1 MKIKTI
7 LFAFGC
13 SLLLSGTKAFAQV
26 ERLPDEASYPVLQE
40 LAGVE
45 TPAVLLS
52 GTWQFRYSPD
62 SKWDKI
68 QVPGEPA
75 MQGYA
80 IEHDKPFTYRKS
92 FTVPA
97 DYAGKHTIL
106 RFDGVYSHARLFV
119 NGTFVREHHGGFTR
133 WETDVTPFVRPGKK
147 NEIRLEVTDR
157 LDDISYAS
165 GYASGYAHHPIG
177 GILRDVT
184 LFALPETCLYDFYA
198 ETHLD
203 AAYEDA
209 VLKIGYSSPVAG
221 GAEVAYTLTDPS
233 GRRYPLAQSRFPLE
247 EGGNMNELPVKNPLK
262 WDAEHPNLYTL
273 TITLSKDGKEIGRFD
288 RRIGFRDV
296 KIEKDR
302 MLVNGMP
309 VKLRGACRH
318 DIHPTLGRTTTAE
331 LDSLDVILFK
341 RSNMN
346 FVRTSHYPPTE
357 RFLEY
362 CDRYGIYVESE
373 TAVCFVDTY
382 RQKNY
387 APGKTQDSAEFTP
400 RYLSQCR
407 EMVKSFRS
415 HPSILFWSIGNESV
429 YGTNFQQCWD
439 WVKATDKTRPVIFS
453 YPGSVGEKKPVY
465 DILSMHYQDVNGN
478 LNQWNRS
485 THGFQ
490 GEGIPA
496 LFDEWAHPACY
507 TYATLQEDPNI
518 REFWGHSLEKM
529 WSGLFDAPGGLGGAI
544 WGYVDETFMLPEPKV
559 GTAFWKEFARTAK
572 PEDYQGKCVGY
583 GEWGIV
589 DVWRREK
596 PEFWATKKAY
606 SPVRLMTTE
615 VASFLSGQR
624 LLLPLYNRFDHTDL
638 DEIKIRYTYKGVEK
652 ELPAPSIAPH
662 QKGLLVIPAEAW
674 EEGELLSI
682 CFYTA
687 TGELLDAEQVSLG
700 SDYHV
705 RLADSEASP
714 VNGVLQVE
722 ETAGMMTIK
731 GDGFEIPFSK
741 ETGLI
746 SNATSKGQVI
756 IEKGPFLHLD
766 INLNHLTG
774 AEVRKSAR
782 KFLTSDSDWKKQ
794 SLTYT
799 RKEGAVEVALSG
811 FYQDVQ
817 TDILIRIS
825 PAGEMNVSYVVAGQP
840 NGYLRETGLSFYLP
854 ERLDYLQ
861 WERKGMWSCYPEGA
875 FAGNTG
881 ETSLYNPKQVR
892 YGENPAQPWS
902 ADTHNYYYWADA
914 GANCDRPLTQMAKG
928 MKENIY
934 RYTLSATGVKAGLTV
949 CSPDASLACRTSKR
963 GDGQLM
969 LYINN
974 RWDYPEIAWGNYC
987 KTLEAVPCYGEMK
1000 IRF

>member
-1 MKIKTI
+1 MKQIKII

-106 RFDGVYSHARLFV
+106 RFDGVYSYARLFV

-133 WETDVTPFVRPGKK
+133 WDTDITPFVRPGKK

-157 LDDISYAS
+157 LDDIS
-165 GYASGYAHHPIG
+165 YASGYAHHPIG

-221 GAEVAYTLTDPS
+221 GVEVAYTLTEPS

-518 REFWGHSLEKM
+518 REFWGHSIERM

-705 RLADSEASP
+705 RLAGSEASP

-799 RKEGAVEVALSG
+799 RKEGTVEVALSG

-817 TDILIRIS
+817 TDILIRIF

-892 YGENPAQPWS
+892 YGENPAQSWS

>member
-1 MKIKTI
+1 MKQIKTI

-13 SLLLSGTKAFAQV
+13 SFLLSGTKAFAQV

-106 RFDGVYSHARLFV
+106 RFDGVYSYARLFV
-119 NGTFVREHHGGFTR
+119 NDTFVREHHGGFTR
-133 WETDVTPFVRPGKK
+133 WDTDVTPFVRPGKK

-157 LDDISYAS
+157 LDDIS
-165 GYASGYAHHPIG
+165 YASGYAHHPIG

-209 VLKIGYSSPVAG
+209 VLKIGYSSPVVG
-221 GAEVAYTLTDPS
+221 GAEVAYTLADPS
-233 GRRYPLAQSRFPLE
+233 GRRYPLAQSRFPLK

-273 TITLSKDGKEIGRFD
+273 TVTLSKDGKEIGRFD

-453 YPGSVGEKKPVY
+453 YPGSVGEKEPVY

-518 REFWGHSLEKM
+518 REFWGHSIERM

-596 PEFWATKKAY
+596 REFWATKKAY

-624 LLLPLYNRFDHTDL
+624 LLLPLYNCFDHTDL

-714 VNGVLQVE
+714 VNGVLLVE

-746 SNATSKGQVI
+746 CNATSKGQVI

-892 YGENPAQPWS
+892 YGENPAQPWL

-914 GANCDRPLTQMAKG
+914 GTNCDRPLTQMAKG

-934 RYTLSATGVKAGLTV
+934 RYTLSATGGGAGLTV
-949 CSPDASLACRTSKR
+949 CSSDASLACRTSKR

-987 KTLEAVPCYGEMK
+987 KTLEVVPCYGEMK

>member
-1 MKIKTI
+1 MKQIKTI

-13 SLLLSGTKAFAQV
+13 SFLLSGTKAFAQI

-133 WETDVTPFVRPGKK
+133 WDTDVTPFVRPGKK

-157 LDDISYAS
+157 LDDIS
-165 GYASGYAHHPIG
+165 YASGYAHHPIG

-221 GAEVAYTLTDPS
+221 GAEVAYTLTEPS
-233 GRRYPLAQSRFPLE
+233 GRRYPLVQSRFPLE

-273 TITLSKDGKEIGRFD
+273 TVTLSKDGKEIGRFD

-302 MLVNGMP
+302 MP

-387 APGKTQDSAEFTP
+387 APGKTQDSAGFTP

-453 YPGSVGEKKPVY
+453 YPGSVGEKEPVY

-485 THGFQ
+485 TRGFQ

-518 REFWGHSLEKM
+518 REFWGHSIERM

-714 VNGVLQVE
+714 VNGVLLVE

-914 GANCDRPLTQMAKG
+914 GANCDCPLTQMAKG

-934 RYTLSATGVKAGLTV
+934 RYTLSATGGGAGLTV

>member
-1 MKIKTI
+1 MKQIKII

-13 SLLLSGTKAFAQV
+13 SLLLSGTKAFAQI

-52 GTWQFRYSPD
+52 GTWQFQYSPD

-165 GYASGYAHHPIG
+165 GYAHHPIG

-221 GAEVAYTLTDPS
+221 GAEVAYTLTEPS
-233 GRRYPLAQSRFPLE
+233 GRRYPLVQSRFPLE

-518 REFWGHSLEKM
+518 REFWGHSIERM

-825 PAGEMNVSYVVAGQP
+825 PAGEMNVSYVVVGQP

>member
-1 MKIKTI
+1 MKQIKTI

-13 SLLLSGTKAFAQV
+13 SFLLSGTKAFAQV

-133 WETDVTPFVRPGKK
+133 WDTDVTPFVRPGKK

-157 LDDISYAS
+157 LDDIS
-165 GYASGYAHHPIG
+165 YASGYAHHPIG

-209 VLKIGYSSPVAG
+209 VLKIGYSSPVVG
-221 GAEVAYTLTDPS
+221 GAEVAYTLADPS
-233 GRRYPLAQSRFPLE
+233 GRRYPLAQSRFPLK

-262 WDAEHPNLYTL
+262 WGAEHPNLYTL
-273 TITLSKDGKEIGRFD
+273 TVTLSKDGKEIGRFD

-387 APGKTQDSAEFTP
+387 APGKTQDSAGFTP

-453 YPGSVGEKKPVY
+453 YPGSVGEKEPVY

-485 THGFQ
+485 TRGFQ

-518 REFWGHSLEKM
+518 REFWGHSIERM

-662 QKGLLVIPAEAW
+662 QKGLLVIPAETW

-799 RKEGAVEVALSG
+799 RKEGTVEVALSG

-892 YGENPAQPWS
+892 YGENPAQPWL

-914 GANCDRPLTQMAKG
+914 GTNCDRPLTQMAKG

-934 RYTLSATGVKAGLTV
+934 RYTLSATGGGAGLTV
-949 CSPDASLACRTSKR
+949 CSSDASLACRTSKR

-987 KTLEAVPCYGEMK
+987 KTLEVVPCYGEMK

>member
-1 MKIKTI
+1 MKQIKTI

-13 SLLLSGTKAFAQV
+13 SFLLSGTKAFAQV

-106 RFDGVYSHARLFV
+106 RFDGVYSYARLFV
-119 NGTFVREHHGGFTR
+119 NDTFVREHHGGFTR
-133 WETDVTPFVRPGKK
+133 WDTDVTPFVRPGKK

-157 LDDISYAS
+157 LDDIS
-165 GYASGYAHHPIG
+165 YASGYAHHPIG

-209 VLKIGYSSPVAG
+209 VLKIGYSSPVVG
-221 GAEVAYTLTDPS
+221 GAEVAYTLADPS
-233 GRRYPLAQSRFPLE
+233 GRRYPLAQSRFPLK

-273 TITLSKDGKEIGRFD
+273 TVTLSKDGKEIGRFD

-453 YPGSVGEKKPVY
+453 YPGSVGEKEPVY

-518 REFWGHSLEKM
+518 REFWGHSIERM
-529 WSGLFDAPGGLGGAI
+529 WSGLFDAPSGLGGAI

-624 LLLPLYNRFDHTDL
+624 LLLPLYNCFDHTDL

-714 VNGVLQVE
+714 VNGVLLVE

-731 GDGFEIPFSK
+731 GDGFEILFSK

-746 SNATSKGQVI
+746 CNATSKGQVI

-892 YGENPAQPWS
+892 YGENPAQPWL

-914 GANCDRPLTQMAKG
+914 GTNCDRPLTQMAKG

-934 RYTLSATGVKAGLTV
+934 RYTLSATGGGAGLTV
-949 CSPDASLACRTSKR
+949 CSSDASLACRTSKR

-987 KTLEAVPCYGEMK
+987 KTLEVVPCYGEMK

>member
-1 MKIKTI
+1 MKQIKII

-106 RFDGVYSHARLFV
+106 RFDGVYSYARLFV

-133 WETDVTPFVRPGKK
+133 WDTDITPFVRPGKK

-157 LDDISYAS
+157 LDDIS
-165 GYASGYAHHPIG
+165 YASGYAHHPIG

-221 GAEVAYTLTDPS
+221 GAEVAYTLTGPS

-518 REFWGHSLEKM
+518 REFWGHSIERM

-705 RLADSEASP
+705 RLAGSEASP

-799 RKEGAVEVALSG
+799 RKEGTVEVALSG

-817 TDILIRIS
+817 TDILIRIF

>member
-1 MKIKTI
+1 MKQIKTI

-26 ERLPDEASYPVLQE
+26 ERLPDEASYPVLRE

-106 RFDGVYSHARLFV
+106 RFDGVYSYARLFV
-119 NGTFVREHHGGFTR
+119 NDTFVREHHGGFTR
-133 WETDVTPFVRPGKK
+133 WETDITPFVRPGKK

-157 LDDISYAS
+157 LDDIS
-165 GYASGYAHHPIG
+165 YASGYAHHPIG

-233 GRRYPLAQSRFPLE
+233 GRRYPLAQSRFSLE

-518 REFWGHSLEKM
+518 REFWGHSIERM

-624 LLLPLYNRFDHTDL
+624 LLLPVYNRFDHTDL

-714 VNGVLQVE
+714 VNGVLLVE

-746 SNATSKGQVI
+746 CNATSKGQVI

-799 RKEGAVEVALSG
+799 RKEGTVEVALSG

-817 TDILIRIS
+817 TDILIRIF

-934 RYTLSATGVKAGLTV
+934 RYTLSATGGGAGLTV

>member
-1 MKIKTI
+1 MKQIKTI

-13 SLLLSGTKAFAQV
+13 SFLLSGTKAFAQV

-106 RFDGVYSHARLFV
+106 RFDGVYSYARLFV
-119 NGTFVREHHGGFTR
+119 NDTFVREHHGGFTR
-133 WETDVTPFVRPGKK
+133 WDTDITPFVRPGKK

-157 LDDISYAS
+157 LDDIS
-165 GYASGYAHHPIG
+165 YASGYAHHPIG

-209 VLKIGYSSPVAG
+209 VLKIGYSSPVVG
-221 GAEVAYTLTDPS
+221 GAEVAYTLADPS
-233 GRRYPLAQSRFPLE
+233 GRRYPLAQSRFPLK

-273 TITLSKDGKEIGRFD
+273 TVTLSKDGKEIGRFD

-453 YPGSVGEKKPVY
+453 YPGSVGEKEPVY

-485 THGFQ
+485 TRGFQ

-615 VASFLSGQR
+615 VPSFLSGQR
-624 LLLPLYNRFDHTDL
+624 LLLPVYNRFDHTDL
-638 DEIKIRYTYKGVEK
+638 NEIKIRYTYKGVEK

-746 SNATSKGQVI
+746 CNATSKGQVI

-892 YGENPAQPWS
+892 YGENPAQPWL

-914 GANCDRPLTQMAKG
+914 GTNCDRPLTQMAKG

-934 RYTLSATGVKAGLTV
+934 RYTLSATGGGAGLTV
-949 CSPDASLACRTSKR
+949 CSSDASLACRTSKR

>member
-1 MKIKTI
+1 MKQIKTI

-13 SLLLSGTKAFAQV
+13 SFLLSGTKAFAQV

-106 RFDGVYSHARLFV
+106 RFDGVYSYARLFV
-119 NGTFVREHHGGFTR
+119 NDTFVREHHGGFTR
-133 WETDVTPFVRPGKK
+133 WDTDITPFVRPGKK

-165 GYASGYAHHPIG
+165 GYAHHPIG

-184 LFALPETCLYDFYA
+184 LFVLPETCLYDFYA

-288 RRIGFRDV
+288 CRIGFRDV

-453 YPGSVGEKKPVY
+453 YPGSVGEKEPVY
-465 DILSMHYQDVNGN
+465 DILSMHYQDINGN

-485 THGFQ
+485 TRGLQ

-615 VASFLSGQR
+615 VPSFLSGQR
-624 LLLPLYNRFDHTDL
+624 LLLPVYNRFDHTDL
-638 DEIKIRYTYKGVEK
+638 NEIKIRYTYKGVEK

-746 SNATSKGQVI
+746 CNATSKGQVI

-934 RYTLSATGVKAGLTV
+934 RYTLSATGGGAGLTV
-949 CSPDASLACRTSKR
+949 CSSDASLACRTSKR

>member
-1 MKIKTI
+1 MKQIKTI

-13 SLLLSGTKAFAQV
+13 SFLLSGTKAFAQV

-106 RFDGVYSHARLFV
+106 RFDGVYSYARLFV
-119 NGTFVREHHGGFTR
+119 NDTFVREHHGGFTR
-133 WETDVTPFVRPGKK
+133 WDTDVTPFVRPGKK

-157 LDDISYAS
+157 LDDIS
-165 GYASGYAHHPIG
+165 YASGYAHHPIG

-209 VLKIGYSSPVAG
+209 VLKIGYSSPVVG
-221 GAEVAYTLTDPS
+221 GAEVAYTLADPS
-233 GRRYPLAQSRFPLE
+233 GRRYPLAQSRFPLK

-273 TITLSKDGKEIGRFD
+273 TVTLSKDGKEIGRFD

-439 WVKATDKTRPVIFS
+439 WVKATNKTRPVIFS
-453 YPGSVGEKKPVY
+453 YPGSVGEKEPVY

-518 REFWGHSLEKM
+518 REFWGHSIERM

-662 QKGLLVIPAEAW
+662 QKGLLVIPAETW

-714 VNGVLQVE
+714 VNGVLLVE

-746 SNATSKGQVI
+746 CNATSKGQVI

-892 YGENPAQPWS
+892 YGENPAQPWL

-914 GANCDRPLTQMAKG
+914 GTNCDRPLTQMAKG

-934 RYTLSATGVKAGLTV
+934 RYTLSATGGGAGLTV
-949 CSPDASLACRTSKR
+949 CSSDASLACRTSKR

-987 KTLEAVPCYGEMK
+987 KTLEVVPCYGEMK

>member
-157 LDDISYAS
+157 LDDIS
-165 GYASGYAHHPIG
+165 YASGYAHHPIG

-485 THGFQ
+485 TRGFQ

-518 REFWGHSLEKM
+518 REFWGHSIEKM
-529 WSGLFDAPGGLGGAI
+529 WSGLFEAPGGLGGAI

-914 GANCDRPLTQMAKG
+914 GANCDCPLTQMAKG

>member
-1 MKIKTI
+1 MKQIKII

-45 TPAVLLS
+45 TPTVLLS

-147 NEIRLEVTDR
+147 NEIRLEVTNR
-157 LDDISYAS
+157 LDDIS
-165 GYASGYAHHPIG
+165 YASGYAHHPIG

-485 THGFQ
+485 TRGFQ

-518 REFWGHSLEKM
+518 REFWGHSIEKM
-529 WSGLFDAPGGLGGAI
+529 WSGLFEAPGGLGGAI

-799 RKEGAVEVALSG
+799 RKEGTVEVALSG

-825 PAGEMNVSYVVAGQP
+825 PAGEMNVSYVVVGQP

>member
-1 MKIKTI
+1 MKQIKTI

-13 SLLLSGTKAFAQV
+13 SFLLSGTKAFAQV

-75 MQGYA
+75 MQGYV

-165 GYASGYAHHPIG
+165 GYAHHPIG

-203 AAYEDA
+203 AAYADA

-221 GAEVAYTLTDPS
+221 GAEVAYTLTEPS

-296 KIEKDR
+296 KIETDR
-302 MLVNGMP
+302 MLVNGLP

-518 REFWGHSLEKM
+518 REFWGHSIERM

-700 SDYHV
+700 SDYRV

-714 VNGVLQVE
+714 VNGVLLVE

-934 RYTLSATGVKAGLTV
+934 RYTLSATGGGAGLTV

>member
-1 MKIKTI
+1 MKQIKTI

-106 RFDGVYSHARLFV
+106 RFDGVYSYARLFV
-119 NGTFVREHHGGFTR
+119 NDTFVREHHGGFTR

-165 GYASGYAHHPIG
+165 GYAHHPIG

-184 LFALPETCLYDFYA
+184 LFALPETSLYDFYA

-221 GAEVAYTLTDPS
+221 GAEVAYTLTEPS

-518 REFWGHSLEKM
+518 REFWGHSIERM

-914 GANCDRPLTQMAKG
+914 GANCDCPLTQMAKG

-934 RYTLSATGVKAGLTV
+934 RYTLSATGGGAGLTV

>member
-1 MKIKTI
+1 MKQIKTI

-13 SLLLSGTKAFAQV
+13 SFLLSGTKAFAQI

-52 GTWQFRYSPD
+52 GTWQFQYSPD

-165 GYASGYAHHPIG
+165 GYAHHPIG

-221 GAEVAYTLTDPS
+221 GAEVAYTLTEPS
-233 GRRYPLAQSRFPLE
+233 GRRYPLVQSRFPLE

-496 LFDEWAHPACY
+496 LFDEWAHPECY

-518 REFWGHSLEKM
+518 REFWGHSIERM

-914 GANCDRPLTQMAKG
+914 GANCDCPLTQMAKG